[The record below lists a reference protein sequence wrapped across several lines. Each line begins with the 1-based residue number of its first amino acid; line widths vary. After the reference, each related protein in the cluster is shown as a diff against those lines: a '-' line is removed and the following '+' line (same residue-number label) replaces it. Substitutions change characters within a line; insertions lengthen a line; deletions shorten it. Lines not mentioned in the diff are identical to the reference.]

1 MGNGGG
7 MRISIPS
14 LKIVG
19 LGINLV
25 ALAGFVVSLIWAG
38 LAIGNHELFQQRLMP
53 VFVFQGV
60 CIVFLVARKIAK
72 LKVNPHV

>member
-1 MGNGGG
+1 MT
-7 MRISIPS
+7 S
-14 LKIVG
+14 
-19 LGINLV
+19 LGINLA
-25 ALAGFVVSLIWAG
+25 ALAGFIVSLIWAG

-72 LKVNPHV
+72 LKAKSHV

>member
-1 MGNGGG
+1 

-53 VFVFQGV
+53 VFVFQGI